1 MANESYLYVD
11 MSDVAKKID
20 WMRGVMKKQQFE
32 RLMHRTFNEVGR
44 KSRTLIA
51 KEVQKDYQVTQRWV
65 KSQIQRYRL
74 SFGYG
79 GVQCII
85 PISGHKGII
94 GRTFKANALRRGRIS
109 AAIVKTNRS
118 RLPKEM
124 KNQGGNP
131 PFMAQ
136 GMGFTRRTKAR
147 LPIVR
152 VVGLGVAQMP
162 LNRSRDEVTDAILDY
177 TEKRLEHNFGRIM
190 SGH

>member
-20 WMRGVMKKQQFE
+20 MMRGVMKKQQFE

-51 KEVQKDYQVTQRWV
+51 KEVQKDYRVTQRWV
-65 KSQIQRYRL
+65 KSQIQKYRL

-79 GVQCII
+79 DVQCII

-131 PFMAQ
+131 PFIAQ

-177 TEKRLEHNFGRIM
+177 TEERLEHNFGRIM
-190 SGH
+190 SGY